1 MTRTDDCQDCKGGG
15 LVPGSGCTCDGDAQ
29 HLYTYDLH
37 CVHGQRRARCVP
49 DRKVISGQSRS
60 VHTRG
65 SDGGHA
71 RVPHQTLACDPR
83 AISQGKA
90 RSHTGCYGYSGTH
103 NHDRARLAFA
113 QLSGPLEPSWT
124 SGQGRG
130 RTADLPLFQGFRRPL
145 DHDLITIVTTQ
156 LTGIGAGQ
164 WAYTAII
171 ATVPPCAA

>member
-15 LVPGSGCTCDGDAQ
+15 LVPGSGCTCDGDA
-29 HLYTYDLH
+29 HT
-37 CVHGQRRARCVP
+37 CTPTICTVCMGSGVP
-49 DRKVISGQSRS
+49 DACPIGKVISGQSRS
-60 VHTRG
+60 VRTRG

-113 QLSGPLEPSWT
+113 QLSVPLEPS
-124 SGQGRG
+124 
-130 RTADLPLFQGFRRPL
+130 
-145 DHDLITIVTTQ
+145 
-156 LTGIGAGQ
+156 
-164 WAYTAII
+164 
-171 ATVPPCAA
+171 